1 MGECQY
7 CHKDAGWFKSKHSE
21 CEETYKSGLCQI
33 ESILKN
39 SFNQRE
45 DFFLH
50 KNEIDKIAK
59 ESFINKVNLDT
70 LYIESLDKA
79 VKNFLNDGIID
90 KYEEKIIARFIQFTQ
105 LPQATLNKTHALD
118 KVVQSRIIEDILRGN
133 PIKPAITVSGNFPF
147 ILSKNETLIWLYRN
161 VILHEQ
167 KIKKEYIGRSNGLNI
182 RIARGVYYRIGGF
195 KGSPVE
201 TSYMKTIGTG
211 CVCLTDKNLYFSA
224 PEKSIKIS
232 YSHILSI
239 ESYSNGTLIQKDGR
253 NNNCIFLEGVDSW
266 FLHNVISN
274 LK

>member
-105 LPQATLNKTHALD
+105 LPQTTLNKTHALD

>member
-70 LYIESLDKA
+70 IYIESLDKA